1 MASRSLSEA
10 SRPVYETAKRQIAA
24 LISEDQQK
32 YGLTADEIVDIMDEI
47 RMERMV
53 AIREERR
60 KRKG

>member
-1 MASRSLSEA
+1 MASRSLPEA

-24 LISEDQQK
+24 WISEAQEK
-32 YGLTADEIVDIMDEI
+32 HGLAADEVVDIMDEI